1 MCCAW
6 MQTREKVVCEYRAK
20 KNVDSEVCDWDI
32 LTDNLLKTDALYM
45 KVKEETKKWKKQ
57 QP

>member
-6 MQTREKVVCEYRAK
+6 MQKKEGESVYEYRAK
-20 KNVDSEVCDWDI
+20 RNGDSEVCDCDI
-32 LTDNLLKTDALYM
+32 LADKTHALYM
-45 KVKEETKKWKKQ
+45 KVKEETKRWKKQ

>member
-1 MCCAW
+1 

-45 KVKEETKKWKKQ
+45 KVKEETKK
-57 QP
+57 